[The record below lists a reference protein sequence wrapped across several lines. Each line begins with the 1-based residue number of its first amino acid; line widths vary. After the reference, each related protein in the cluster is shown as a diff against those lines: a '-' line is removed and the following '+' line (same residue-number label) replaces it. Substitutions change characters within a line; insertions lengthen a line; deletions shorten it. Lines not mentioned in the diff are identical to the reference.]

1 MNDCN
6 FEKLKTV
13 INRLDEINKIF
24 RWKSDDKTEVRFYRN
39 QYCDARI
46 LFENEMDPLWVDIID
61 ALQVERERLEKE
73 IKKYANL

>member
-1 MNDCN
+1 MNDRN

-13 INRLDEINKIF
+13 INRLDDINQIF
-24 RWKSDDKTEVRFYRN
+24 RWASDDRKEVRFYCS
-39 QYCDARI
+39 QVCGARI
-46 LFENEMDPLWVDIID
+46 SFENEMDPLWVDIID

>member
-1 MNDCN
+1 MNDRN

-13 INRLDEINKIF
+13 INRLYEINKIF
-24 RWKSDDKTEVRFYRN
+24 RWRSYDKTAVRFYHN
-39 QYCDARI
+39 QYCNAGI
-46 LFENEMDPLWVDIID
+46 SFENEMDPLWVDIID

>member
-1 MNDCN
+1 MNDRN

-24 RWKSDDKTEVRFYRN
+24 RWKSDDKTAVRFYRN
-39 QYCDARI
+39 QYCNAEI
-46 LFENEMDPLWVDIID
+46 SFENEMDPLWVDIID
-61 ALQVERERLEKE
+61 ALQVERKRLEKE